1 MSPLEIVAAILGLVT
16 VALVVRRS
24 VWNYPFALV
33 MVALYFLVF
42 FEAKLYSDALLQIF
56 FFAING
62 YGWWAWSRAPQVD
75 DGVAV
80 GLLDDR
86 ARLLWLAGTVTGSAL
101 LGWAMATFTDASA
114 PYVDAAV
121 AGSSVAAQLLQSLR
135 RVESWLMW
143 IVADLI
149 AVPLYMWKGLMPTS
163 ALYMLFL
170 AMAVAGFVTWLGKAG
185 PKATTA

>member
-1 MSPLEIVAAILGLVT
+1 MSPLEIVAALLGLVT

-33 MVALYFLVF
+33 MVGLYFIVF

-56 FFAING
+56 FFTINC
-62 YGWWAWSRAPQVD
+62 YGWLAWSRAPRVA
-75 DGVAV
+75 DGVEV
-80 GLLDDR
+80 GLLDER
-86 ARLLWLAGTVTGSAL
+86 SRPLWLAATVAGSLA
-101 LGWAMATFTDASA
+101 LGWVMATFTDASA

-135 RVESWLMW
+135 KVESWLMW
-143 IVADLI
+143 IVANLI

-163 ALYMLFL
+163 VLYMLFL
-170 AMAVAGFVTWLGKAG
+170 AMAVAGFVAWLGKVRPQAS
-185 PKATTA
+185 AA

>member
-86 ARLLWLAGTVTGSAL
+86 ARFLWLAGTVTGSAL

-135 RVESWLMW
+135 RVESWLLW